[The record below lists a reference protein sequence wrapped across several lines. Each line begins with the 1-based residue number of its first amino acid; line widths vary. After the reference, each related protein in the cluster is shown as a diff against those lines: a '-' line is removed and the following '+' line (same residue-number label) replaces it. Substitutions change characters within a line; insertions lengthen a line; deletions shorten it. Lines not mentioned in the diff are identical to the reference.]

1 MIVADQPTCFPD
13 ELLVAVSSKQDGT
26 VLDRT
31 VGLHNSEV
39 STNRTRFCE
48 QVGISYGDVVFQ
60 RIVYGNE
67 QRYDEIAI
75 VTAKDTTRYKS
86 EVAADALFTDQPGV
100 GLLLPV
106 ADCVATVVY
115 DPIKRYLAL
124 LHLGRHSS
132 ITRLIPK
139 TIDVFRQHGSDP
151 AHLLV
156 WMSPNVHQSHYRMD
170 YFSLAETP
178 EWKPFC
184 EEREDGYYVDLQGHN
199 KQAFVAAG
207 LETSNI
213 YTSPH
218 NTATRGDY
226 YSHSQGDTTGRFA
239 VVAMIRT

>member
-1 MIVADQPTCFPD
+1 MITADQPTCFPN

-26 VLDRT
+26 VLDRA
-31 VGLHNSEV
+31 VGLHSPEV

-60 RIVYGNE
+60 RIVYGKE

-75 VTAKDTTRYKS
+75 VTAKDTTLYKS
-86 EVAADALFTDQPGV
+86 EVAADALFTNQPGV

-115 DPIKRYLAL
+115 DPIKRYVAL

-132 ITRLIPK
+132 ITRLIQK
-139 TIDVFRQHGSDP
+139 TIDVFRQHGSNP

-170 YFSLAETP
+170 YFSLANTP

-184 EEREDGYYVDLQGHN
+184 EKREDGYYVDLQGHN
-199 KQAFVAAG
+199 KQAFIAAG
-207 LETSNI
+207 LKVSNI
-213 YTSPH
+213 HTSPH
-218 NTATRGDY
+218 NTATHSDY
-226 YSHSQGDTTGRFA
+226 YSHSHGDTTGRFA
-239 VVAMIRT
+239 VVAMIRA